1 MKYLQERARF
11 VIARPLART
20 AQSVLYLA
28 YDHLTDQP
36 VVIKVL
42 APTRRG
48 LPWPEAVRAFL
59 HEIKMVLALQDI
71 RGSDDGW
78 PYFPR
83 YITHGRSVK
92 GYYYYVQSYIPGQ
105 TLAEILA
112 AGRPS
117 DAITIA
123 YELCRTVRILH
134 AHRIVH
140 GDLHPQNIIVRRDG
154 AVVLVDFG
162 LSRYFY
168 EQVPYL
174 RDMGRP
180 LFTPPEQI
188 VGRPLDERSDLFAL
202 GLILA
207 ELLEVETLPPTTQRL
222 IMHMQRPLI
231 DERNVQLD
239 DLIAELV
246 MVEHL
251 QQVQAAYRTLSC
263 WLMVLVIVSTL
274 IIALF
279 YLAFFLY

>member
-1 MKYLQERARF
+1 MKCLQGRARF
-11 VIARPLART
+11 AIARPLART

-42 APTRRG
+42 APTRQG
-48 LPWPEAVRAFL
+48 LPWSQAVRAFL
-59 HEIKMVLALQDI
+59 HEIEMVQALQNI
-71 RGSDDGW
+71 PGSDDGW
-78 PYFPR
+78 QYFPR

-112 AGRPS
+112 VGRPS
-117 DAITIA
+117 DAVTIA

-134 AHRIVH
+134 ARRIVH

-154 AVVLVDFG
+154 AVALVDFG

-188 VGRPLDERSDLFAL
+188 VGRPLDARSDLFAL

-207 ELLEVETLPPTTQRL
+207 ELLEVETLPPTTQSL
-222 IMHMQRPLI
+222 IMRMQRPLI
-231 DERNVQLD
+231 AERNVQLD
-239 DLIAELV
+239 DFIAELEI
-246 MVEHL
+246 VEQL
-251 QQVQAAYRTLSC
+251 QQVQAAYRTLSR
-263 WLMVLVIVSTL
+263 WLMVLGIVSTL

-279 YLAFFLY
+279 YLAFFLR